1 MAKIIVR
8 DGKEYF
14 FKDDASE
21 EEINSFFDNQKEIK
35 ENKKEVPE
43 PTEDNERGILTDVPY
58 SGLVGVKDA
67 FKETFNLAEGVAQ
80 DLKKKMNYGGLT
92 FGKNADNGF
101 VQYHSYEDAVKNNI
115 KMPISGDI
123 TKVGD
128 SAFQDLLPEMD
139 TPDTVAG
146 EFTKNIAQFATGWY
160 TGGKLLKPIKAVTK
174 TGKTAKVFATG
185 AVADFQVFGQDTG
198 RFMDV
203 VNTHAPILQNPIF
216 DYLGS
221 EGKDEGFY
229 EARLKNAIE
238 GLIVG
243 GFINSALKGLKS
255 ETVMDAVKYLK
266 IRKNASEGK
275 AVDTA
280 KLKEVEESLLRS
292 AEADIV
298 PIGKDSK
305 KRFKESVKREAGV
318 PYKDKK
324 GNLVTDNV
332 QGAKTDQVITK
343 LKEVTSAEQLNA
355 KMVDNFDKYIER
367 IRKGE
372 KGVNWRKIDDN
383 LDFGLSPRA
392 YADGNFGTLAL
403 EAMSKIVR
411 SDRKFEKYTD
421 SLVEN
426 QALKAGGDIV
436 QTTKMMGNLG
446 DKLEGG
452 LKYMWASQSLQ
463 MNLADSLYKMAN
475 SIRKNENIYS
485 EQQMKMV
492 TALTMKLLRFDQ
504 KVTSNLG
511 RGLRLRSVMKDMN
524 TDLSQDSILQM
535 VKNFDK
541 YDGNFKEFIEGVA
554 LMKDKNALIK
564 ITDFLFRNNFWNKV
578 NEVWMSS
585 ALSNVK
591 TQAVNVISTGINSVV
606 KPIDSFVGSKMTW
619 GLDTQTAKLV
629 KTEGEVAMQTLS
641 GLKLYLDEGLMFAK
655 KAFNDEDS
663 ILFAGSTKFDRMT
676 KALGDGKVARTV
688 RIPLRALTAMDELFK
703 QVNYKSKLMAI
714 SVREANNQAKALS
727 KTKIVGE
734 LPNGTK
740 VSEWDY
746 AVSQRYKAGF
756 DETGL
761 IGIDKEAKRYAQEV
775 TFTKDLTGMLGKI
788 QEAVNEAPILKQV
801 LPFIKTP
808 ANLALQAI
816 ERTPIGIFGKN
827 WKHFTGAS
835 ADAVRIAEVRGRTT
849 VGTAILLSG
858 SILAMNGRI
867 TGGYSTDKAIRNAQ
881 KNEGFQPYSI
891 KIGNT
896 WYEYGRLDPIGMLIG
911 TMADYQSIYAELN
924 EKDRMEVEGLMMRFM
939 MNQMEG
945 EGQSDIGDDEKI
957 SNMAVAGYKSMFKN
971 IASKTYL
978 RSLIDIMTAINGEDI
993 DKQGLYWLENKA
1005 TSFYP
1010 NLFSKV
1016 TNDPYMRDAQTL
1028 VEKFKVKVG
1037 LGMQKDVMKTYNF
1050 LGEPIMR
1057 QGNGAL
1063 RLFNN
1068 LVNPITIAQRK
1079 EDKLLQE
1086 MIKHDINIPALP
1098 KVKLGVDLTKFVDE
1112 NGKTAY
1118 EYWNEQMGNSNLRKN
1133 LEKLIKTSAYDN
1145 APSNIIWDKNN
1156 KNFGGKKSMVI
1167 NKVVFERNIQ
1177 FNKIKFSAKFKSID
1191 NPEVTLGKAF
1201 VNRDLIK
1208 TIGTTTNKYPKNM
1221 KNGIYNFIEG
1231 TR

>member
-1 MAKIIVR
+1 MAKIVVR

-14 FKDDASE
+14 FKDDATE
-21 EEINSFFDNQKEIK
+21 AEINSFFEKQKEIEEK
-35 ENKKEVPE
+35 KKEEPPE
-43 PTEDNERGILTDVPY
+43 EKEDNERGILTDVPY

-67 FKETFNLAEGVAQ
+67 GKETLNLIEGLAQ
-80 DLKKKMNYGGLT
+80 SAKKKLGYGGLT
-92 FGKNADNGF
+92 FGKNADNGW

-115 KMPISGDI
+115 KMPLSGDI
-123 TKVGD
+123 TKIGD
-128 SAFQDLLPEMD
+128 SKFHDFIPEMD

-146 EFTKNIAQFATGWY
+146 EFTKSITQFVTGWY
-160 TGGKLLKPIKAVTK
+160 TGGKLLKPLKPLTK
-174 TGKTAKVFATG
+174 TGKTAKVFAKG
-185 AVADFQVFGQDTG
+185 AIADFQVFGQDTG
-198 RFMDV
+198 RFIDI
-203 VNTHAPILQNPIF
+203 VNTHAPALQNPIF

-238 GLIVG
+238 GVMLG
-243 GFINSALKGLKS
+243 GFINSALKGLQS
-255 ETVMDAVKYLK
+255 DQVVNLVKYLK
-266 IRKNASEGK
+266 LRKNALQGK
-275 AVDTA
+275 PVDGA
-280 KLKEVEESLLRS
+280 KLKEVEENLMRS
-292 AEADIV
+292 AEADVV
-298 PIGKDSK
+298 PIGKGSK
-305 KRFKESVKREAGV
+305 KKFKDTIKKEAG
-318 PYKDKK
+318 D
-324 GNLVTDNV
+324 L
-332 QGAKTDQVITK
+332 KTEQVITK
-343 LKEVTSAEQLNA
+343 LKEVTSAEQLNE
-355 KMVDNFDKYIER
+355 KMVENFNRYIKR
-367 IRKGE
+367 IQNKE

-383 LDFGLSPRA
+383 LDFDLSPRA

-403 EAMSKIVR
+403 EAISKIVR
-411 SDRKFEKYTD
+411 SERKFDKYSD
-421 SLVEN
+421 ALIEN
-426 QALKAGGDIV
+426 QALKATGDIIE
-436 QTTKMMGNLG
+436 TTKMMGNLG

-452 LKYMWASQSLQ
+452 LKYMWGSQSLQ

-475 SIRKNENIYS
+475 SIRKNEGIYT

-492 TALTMKLLRFDQ
+492 TAQTMKLIRFDQ

-511 RGLRLRSVMKDMN
+511 RGLRLRSVLKDMN
-524 TDLSQDSILQM
+524 TDLSHDSILQM

-585 ALSNVK
+585 ALSNIK

-606 KPIDSFVGSKMTW
+606 KPIDSFIGSKMTW
-619 GLDTQTAKLV
+619 GLDTQTAKMV
-629 KTEGEVAMQTLS
+629 KAEGEVAMQTLS

-746 AVSQRYKAGF
+746 FVSQRYKAGF
-756 DETGL
+756 DETGF

-816 ERTPIGIFGKN
+816 ERTPLGAFGKN
-827 WKHFTGAS
+827 WKHFTGSS
-835 ADAVRIAEVRGRTT
+835 ADAVRIAEVRGRVTL
-849 VGTAILLSG
+849 GSMILLSG
-858 SILAMNGRI
+858 SILALNGRI
-867 TGGYSTDKAIRNAQ
+867 TGGYSSDKAIRNAQ

-891 KIGNT
+891 KIGNK
-896 WYEYGRLDPIGMLIG
+896 WFEYGRLDPIGMLIG
-911 TMADYQSIYAELN
+911 TMADYQTIYSELN

-939 MNQMEG
+939 LNQMEG
-945 EGQSDIGDDEKI
+945 EGQNDIGNDEKI

-1016 TNDPYMRDAQTL
+1016 TNDPYIRDAQTL
-1028 VEKFKVKVG
+1028 VEKFKVKIG

-1050 LGEPIMR
+1050 LGEPIKR
-1057 QGNGAL
+1057 SGGGAL

-1068 LVNPITIAQRK
+1068 IINPVTIGERK
-1079 EDKLLQE
+1079 NDVLLQE

-1112 NGKTAY
+1112 NGKSAY
-1118 EYWNEQMGNSNLRKN
+1118 EYWNELMADSNLRKN
-1133 LEKLIKTSAYDN
+1133 LEKLIKTSAYEN

-1167 NKVVFERNIQ
+1167 NKVVFERNTQ
-1177 FNKIKFSAKFKSID
+1177 FLKLKFSAKFKSVD
-1191 NPEVTLGKAF
+1191 NPEMTLGKAF

-1208 TIGTTTNKYPKNM
+1208 TIGTVTNKYPKNM